1 MHEPRDGS
9 IARSPANQSSRGTD
23 EMTAHIASK
32 ASAALSSRRAA
43 TSRSTMFGKHGV
55 SKCSNYNDVI

>member
-1 MHEPRDGS
+1 
-9 IARSPANQSSRGTD
+9 
-23 EMTAHIASK
+23 MTAHIASK